1 MTKPAPTAGTAGVR
15 ALRCAAALPLA
26 DVASSAGVDWLR
38 LRDQL
43 HALTPRGV
51 CAAAAA
57 EIVAAGETQRTLG
70 ATQHILDALNHRAC
84 PPYATRS
91 AIGYGTLNPMPRVA
105 TAAGWSTRDA
115 GPHATRAALVRLAA
129 TQHRGRTSIQA
140 VLHRRT
146 PAAILDALACDSDPD
161 VVYNVARNPNTST
174 ATLARL
180 GASTT
185 QSVRRETANNPST
198 SAATLTLLAEDPS
211 PAVRRETARNPST
224 SAATLTL
231 LAKDPDSVVRGRVAH
246 NPSTSRRDVDAAR
259 QRPGLGRPRQGG
271 AQPRHPAE
279 RLRLGS
285 EPASPARRR
294 PDQRN
299 QHRSGVRCV
308 RLP

>member
-1 MTKPAPTAGTAGVR
+1 MTEPAPTADTAGVR

-38 LRDQL
+38 LRDHL

-57 EIVAAGETQRTLG
+57 AIVAAGETQQTLD
-70 ATQHILDALNHRAC
+70 ATQHILNALNHRAC

-91 AIGYGTLNPMPRVA
+91 AIGYGPLNPMPRVA

-115 GPHATRAALVRLAA
+115 GPGATRDALVRLAA
-129 TQHRGRTSIQA
+129 TQHRGRTSMQA
-140 VLHRRT
+140 VRHRRT
-146 PAAILDALACDSDPD
+146 PAAILDALACANDPD

-185 QSVRRETANNPST
+185 QSVRRETAYNPST
-198 SAATLTLLAEDPS
+198 STATLTLLAKDPS

-224 SAATLTL
+224 STATLTL
-231 LAKDPDSVVRGRVAH
+231 LAKDPDPTIRGGVAH
-246 NPSTSRRDVDAAR
+246 NPSTSTATLTLLAKDPDPTIRGGVERN
-259 QRPGLGRPRQGG
+259 PSTPR
-271 AQPRHPAE
+271 
-279 RLRLGS
+279 S
-285 EPASPARRR
+285 V
-294 PDQRN
+294 
-299 QHRSGVRCV
+299 SG
-308 RLP
+308 